1 MNQTAHYLNLWIGDM
16 DSKTQEGM
24 VGGRYRIL
32 SRARADREI
41 ITFRAEDSR
50 SGEEVALL
58 VFLASGAGA
67 ERADAFRWAAR
78 RCALLEHP
86 TLPRVLDMGQ
96 DRGVDY
102 VAAEWPGPIALS
114 GLVAKSGGLSIPRL
128 IDIGVQLCACLSS
141 LRQAGI
147 SPSGLSTADMALDG
161 RGNAKVAP
169 AALVIRAQGSVA
181 GSPRSDAAQA
191 SAIIRGMA
199 GAATPL
205 APELL
210 QTLEKDHAN
219 PMALASALAAY
230 GQSRGRSLPDRSV
243 FRGISLQE
251 PTRLPAA
258 AVPARPTRQGWD
270 KPGIALV
277 VLAIVAVLGV
287 IPLWASVYA
296 KYARP
301 VALAPSYATPIPN
314 TAVVPDL
321 TGLDEATGRSMLEQ
335 AGLNLE
341 VIGQEFSDVIPL
353 GKVMTQEPRGGQRTR
368 AGDTIYAVLSKG
380 AANLTVPDVVG
391 QSYSAAAALLA
402 QSSLNASRQDIW
414 SESADDTV
422 VAQDPPGGSEATP
435 GTSVALKVSSGQIMT
450 LNATLG
456 DVTRLLT
463 AQADKGSLRPG
474 ETLRL
479 TLRWQSLR
487 PVESRFSVFVHL
499 VSPSGEIVAQDDA
512 EPSRGNRPTS
522 GWKEGE
528 VITDP
533 HTLTLP
539 SNAPAGEYQI
549 RVGLYLPGPNERLPV
564 IDAGRADVQDNALT
578 IHRIAAI
585 P

>member
-1 MNQTAHYLNLWIGDM
+1 M
-16 DSKTQEGM
+16 DSKTQEGL

-32 SRARADREI
+32 SRACADREI
-41 ITFRAEDSR
+41 ITFRAEDTR

-67 ERADAFRWAAR
+67 QRADAFRRSVQRWAP
-78 RCALLEHP
+78 LEHP

-102 VAAEWPGPIALS
+102 VAAEWPGSIALS
-114 GLVAKSGGLSIPRL
+114 QLVTKSGGLSIPRL
-128 IDIGVQLCACLSS
+128 VDIGAQLCACLSF

-147 SPSGLSTADMALDG
+147 SPSGLSTADIALDD
-161 RGNAKVAP
+161 RGNVKVVP
-169 AALVIRAQGSVA
+169 AALVARAQGSVA

-191 SAIIRGMA
+191 SAMIRGMA
-199 GAATPL
+199 GAAEPL

-210 QTLEKDHAN
+210 QILEKDHAN
-219 PMALASALAAY
+219 PMVLASALAAY
-230 GQSRGRSLPDRSV
+230 WQPRWRSLPERPA
-243 FRGISLQE
+243 FQGISL
-251 PTRLPAA
+251 PKPARIPAA
-258 AVPARPTRQGWD
+258 AEPPHLARQGWD

-277 VLAIVAVLGV
+277 ALAIVAVLGV

-301 VALAPSYATPIPN
+301 VALAPSYSTPIPN

-335 AGLNLE
+335 TGLNLE
-341 VIGQEFSDVIPL
+341 VVGQEFSSVIPL
-353 GKVMTQEPRGGQRTR
+353 GKVMTQEPQGGQRAQ

-380 AANLTVPDVVG
+380 AANTIVPDVAG

-402 QSSLNASRQDIW
+402 QSNLNASRQDIW
-414 SESADDTV
+414 SESADDAV
-422 VAQDPPGGSEATP
+422 VAQDPAAGSEVTP
-435 GTSVALKVSSGQIMT
+435 GTSVSLKVASGPTMT
-450 LNATLG
+450 MNATLG

-474 ETLRL
+474 ETLRI

-487 PVESRFSVFVHL
+487 PVESRFVVFVHL
-499 VSPSGEIVAQDDA
+499 VGPSGEIVAQDDA
-512 EPSRGNRPTS
+512 EPAHGNRPTS

-533 HTLTLP
+533 HSLTLP
-539 SNAPAGEYQI
+539 SNADAGEYQI

-578 IHRIAAI
+578 IHRIAAV